1 MGRSFHLERNYMD
14 RRYFRLSYNIM
25 ILPSVI
31 FLCIFSIWPIIG
43 SSIAFQRFI
52 GGRGFFGS
60 PWVGLENFRLLF
72 DLPVARQVIW
82 NTVIISLLKGL
93 AHFPVQIGFALALN
107 ELRNVGL
114 KRVIQTSVNMPHFIS
129 WVIVGEIVR
138 SMLMRDGIVNGMLG
152 SIGFKP
158 VDFMSNAEI
167 FRFIIVGS
175 DLWKSFGFSSIIYIA
190 ALSRINPNLY
200 EACRIDGGRKWH
212 EIRHVSLPGIKS
224 VIVLFLALGIGNIL
238 NTGFDQIYNLYNPL
252 VYRTVD
258 VLDTFVYRAGILRA
272 QYSFATAVGLFKSVI
287 SFSLVTAAYAYS
299 YKYANYRIF

>member
-1 MGRSFHLERNYMD
+1 MHATRNEMD
-14 RRYFRLSYNIM
+14 RRYFRLTYNSM
-25 ILPSVI
+25 ILPSVV
-31 FLCIFSIWPIIG
+31 FLVTFSIVPIIG
-43 SSIAFQRFI
+43 SAIAFQRFI

-72 DLPVARQVIW
+72 EIPDARQVIW

-93 AHFPVQIGFALALN
+93 ANFPVQIGFALALN
-107 ELRNVGL
+107 ELRSVGF
-114 KRVIQTSVNMPHFIS
+114 KRVIQTSVNLPHFIS

-138 SMLMRDGIVNGMLG
+138 SMLMRDGIINGMLG
-152 SIGFKP
+152 SLRVQP
-158 VDFMSNAEI
+158 VDFLSNAQI
-167 FRFIIVGS
+167 FRYIIVGS
-175 DLWKSFGFSSIIYIA
+175 DLWKNFGFSSIIYIA

-212 EIRHVSLPGIKS
+212 EIRHISLPGIKP

-258 VLDTFVYRAGILRA
+258 VLDTFVYRAGILNA

-287 SFSLVTAAYAYS
+287 SFALVTAAYGFS

>member
-1 MGRSFHLERNYMD
+1 MD
-14 RRYFRLSYNIM
+14 RRRYFRLSYNIM
-25 ILPSVI
+25 MLPSVV
-31 FLCIFSIWPIIG
+31 LLGIFSIAPIVG
-43 SSIAFQRFI
+43 SAIAFQRFI

-72 DLPVARQVIW
+72 EIPDARQVIW

-107 ELRNVGL
+107 ELRSVGF
-114 KRVIQTSVNMPHFIS
+114 KRVIQTSVNLPHFIS

-138 SMLMRDGIVNGMLG
+138 YMLMQDGIINSMLGRVGIQPVNFL
-152 SIGFKP
+152 
-158 VDFMSNAEI
+158 SNAEM

-175 DLWKSFGFSSIIYIA
+175 DLWKEFGFSSIIYIA
-190 ALSRINPNLY
+190 ALSRISPNLY
-200 EACRIDGGRKWH
+200 EACRIDGGNKWH
-212 EIRHVSLPGIKS
+212 EIRHISLPGIRS
-224 VIVLFLALGIGNIL
+224 VIVLFLALAIGNIL

-258 VLDTFVYRAGILRA
+258 VLDTFVYRAGILNA

-287 SFSLVTAAYAYS
+287 SFGLVTAAYTFS
-299 YKYANYRIF
+299 YRYANYRIF